1 MSELYSGCWHKL
13 DWAKR
18 HVDEFQRSVDAW
30 GANFHG
36 KPPFEFRNEFDPDS
50 NCFTLFTTD
59 VADAPP
65 EWSLIIGDAL
75 TNFRAALD
83 YLAHDLVGR
92 GSKPELRGTS
102 TPQFVIARE
111 SKDFPGALKG
121 RMPGIQSAHATIV
134 EYYQPYRW
142 LDVKELHPFFLLDH
156 LVRWDKH
163 RQIQPVFAQHA
174 GSVSMGVTGN
184 SDFRVTR
191 TEPGLA
197 YKTFPLAPR
206 LEADAELLR
215 VFGERTGPNPDV
227 KVQYE
232 GAVAVTFEDGRWAR
246 DTLDQVGAMIAQL
259 FTEIEPAL

>member
-36 KPPFEFRNEFDPDS
+36 KPPFEFRKEFDSDS

-92 GSKPELRGTS
+92 GSQPQLRGTS

-227 KVQYE
+227 KVRYE

-259 FTEIEPAL
+259 FTEIELAL